1 MANDLNKSIIAGTK
15 QGMSF
20 LGDPLSKPAG
30 KRVLGLISVE
40 DAKDGGDITALAADD
55 SAAWGTF
62 TAATTKTPKFTLYTK
77 PADFETASGV
87 DDLASNIP
95 GVKTFSGNGAQ
106 KVSFAY
112 ITTKTDV
119 DSKAEVRV
127 IVVYYG
133 LTVKPTAATF
143 GTGTTNAVQFEYES
157 TATDVEFT
165 DEKGNLK
172 HTPMLTIEETNP
184 NFNHWLTTLFGTN
197 QATGEGATLVLP
209 DDVSTYKPA
218 ANGGN

>member
-1 MANDLNKSIIAGTK
+1 MADNLNKSIIAGTK

-20 LGDPLSKPAG
+20 LGDPSSKPAG

-62 TAATTKTPKFTLYTK
+62 TAATTKTPKFKLYTK

-87 DDLASNIP
+87 NDLSSNVP
-95 GVKTFSGNGAQ
+95 GVKTFSGNGSQ
-106 KVSFAY
+106 KVSFAW

-119 DSKAEVRV
+119 DTKAEIRV

-133 LTVKPTAATF
+133 LTVKPTAATIS
-143 GTGTTNAVQFEYES
+143 TGTTNAVEFEYES

-165 DEKGNLK
+165 DEKGDLK
-172 HTPMLTIEETNP
+172 HTPMMTIEETNP
-184 NFNHWLTTLFGTN
+184 NFGHWMTALFGTN
-197 QATGEGATLVLP
+197 QATGEGAALVLP
-209 DDVSTYKPA
+209 NDVMTYKA
-218 ANGGN
+218 GA

>member
-1 MANDLNKSIIAGTK
+1 MADNLNKSIIAGTK

-20 LGDPLSKPAG
+20 LGDPSSKPAG

-55 SAAWGTF
+55 SPAWGTF
-62 TAATTKTPKFTLYTK
+62 TAATTKTPKFKLYTK

-87 DDLASNIP
+87 NDLSSNVP
-95 GVKTFSGNGAQ
+95 GVKTFSGNGSQ
-106 KVSFAY
+106 KVSFAW

-119 DSKAEVRV
+119 DTKAEIRV

-133 LTVKPTAATF
+133 LTVKPTAATIS
-143 GTGTTNAVQFEYES
+143 TGTTNAVEFEYES

-165 DEKGNLK
+165 DENGNLK

-184 NFNHWLTTLFGTN
+184 NFSHWMTALFGTN
-197 QATGEGATLVLP
+197 QATGEGAALVLP
-209 DDVSTYKPA
+209 NDVMTYKA
-218 ANGGN
+218 GA

>member
-1 MANDLNKSIIAGTK
+1 MADLNKNIIAGTK

-20 LGDPLSKPAG
+20 LGDPSSKPAR
-30 KRVLGLISVE
+30 KSVLGLISVE
-40 DAKDGGDITALAADD
+40 DAKDGGDIKALAADD

-62 TAATTKTPKFTLYTK
+62 TEATTKTPKFTLFTK
-77 PADFETASGV
+77 PDDFEVASGV
-87 DDLASNIP
+87 DDLSSNVP
-95 GVKTFSGNGAQ
+95 GVKTFSGNGSQ
-106 KVSFAY
+106 KVSVAW
-112 ITTKTDV
+112 ITTKTNV
-119 DSKAEVRV
+119 DTMAEIRV

-133 LTVKPTAATF
+133 LTVKPTAATI

-184 NFNHWLTTLFGTN
+184 NFNHWLTALFGTN
-197 QATGEGATLVLP
+197 QATGEGAALVLP
-209 DDVSTYKPA
+209 DDVLTYKPA
-218 ANGGN
+218 PGVGA

>member
-1 MANDLNKSIIAGTK
+1 MAELNKSIIAGTK

-20 LGDPLSKPAG
+20 LGDPSAKPAG

-40 DAKDGGDITALAADD
+40 DAKDGGDITSLAADD

-62 TAATTKTPKFTLYTK
+62 TAATTKTPKFTIYTK
-77 PADFETASGV
+77 PDDFEVASGV
-87 DDLASNIP
+87 ADLGTKVP
-95 GVKTFSGNGAQ
+95 GVKTFSGNGSQ
-106 KVSFAY
+106 KVSFAW

-119 DSKAEVRV
+119 DTKAEVRV

-133 LTVKPTAATF
+133 LTVKPTAATI

-157 TATDVEFT
+157 TATDVEYT

-184 NFNHWLTTLFGTN
+184 NFKYWLTALFGTN
-197 QATGEGATLVLP
+197 QATGEGAKLVLP
-209 DDVSTYKPA
+209 NDVLKYTPS
-218 ANGGN
+218 GLGV